1 VRLPKGV
8 FSPYTGINTNILFF
22 EKGATTQDIWFF
34 EHPYPDGYKSYSR
47 SKPLRIEEF
56 EREKEWWG
64 GAERKGRKV
73 SEYAWKVSAQ
83 EIAARNYNLDCK
95 NPHEVEVN
103 HGDPDELMQE
113 YLDISQQMK
122 DAQDA
127 LKQELI
133 QALQQTRG
141 N

>member
-1 VRLPKGV
+1 MYLVPIRAL
-8 FSPYTGINTNILFF
+8 TI
-22 EKGATTQDIWFF
+22 Q
-34 EHPYPDGYKSYSR
+34 
-47 SKPLRIEEF
+47 EF

-64 GAERKGRKV
+64 GADRKGREV
-73 SEYAWKVSAQ
+73 SEYAWKVAAQ

-95 NPHEVEVN
+95 NPHEVELN

-122 DAQDA
+122 DAQNA
-127 LKQELI
+127 LKLELM
-133 QALQQTRG
+133 QALQQTKG